1 MYTVCWVDNE
11 ERSHWEHCESRREVA
26 ALLVKN
32 RIENDE
38 DVLIFTPDAEDFLI
52 TAEDIFA
59 ALG

>member
-11 ERSHWEHCESRREVA
+11 ERSHWERCENRREVA
-26 ALLVKN
+26 ALLIEN